1 MIHVE
6 ELELE
11 AMEMIFRNRLSDNL
25 SHSACFCSTLPAA
38 RRCYTALKDR
48 KPRKLSQPYAATI
61 FGILSFV
68 FM

>member
-38 RRCYTALKDR
+38 RRCYTALKIESR
-48 KPRKLSQPYAATI
+48 ASSLSLMLPPYSA
-61 FGILSFV
+61 S
-68 FM
+68 